1 MNVEKWAQINTD
13 LTGKPYNLC
22 ALISKQMKQ
31 RINLLIAFSIVA
43 LLVLTTVQCYLVKT
57 TYDYKVA
64 QFHTQIKN
72 EIAQITN
79 NYSDIDSV
87 LVAKKEA
94 LYKKLSENY
103 ILGKNSKLDIKTG
116 ILKNEFRD
124 ALTQKLQRKFER
136 DLPNFK
142 IDFAIVLN
150 KFILYKNTQTT
161 DTIFSEEPFI
171 QNKLYG
177 NLTSLNHSFLVR
189 NYVGTTNGTFENQNY
204 SLLTEDSMYVSVIDW
219 ETIILR
225 RMTFILI
232 LSLLSIVTIIS
243 LFIIAIKALIKQK
256 KVSDVKTDFINNI
269 THELKTPLATL
280 GISTKILEQKNIR
293 DNDENFNS
301 IVSTISRQNNRL
313 QNLIDQVMA
322 NSLAENEIELQKEK
336 IETEDFLLSIL
347 NDFKI
352 TFPKIDI
359 LTDFQT
365 QKTVLVMDKFHLT
378 TAFLNVLEN
387 AVKYGSNTIMIKT
400 RIIENQFSISIED
413 NGIGIAKNKQSLL
426 FEKFYRVEQGN
437 LHNTKGLGLGL
448 YYVDQIIKA
457 HQGSIA
463 VMSDLGKGAVFTMMF
478 KV

>member
-1 MNVEKWAQINTD
+1 
-13 LTGKPYNLC
+13 
-22 ALISKQMKQ
+22 MKQ
-31 RINLLIAFSIVA
+31 RINLLIAFSVVA
-43 LLVLTTVQCYLVKT
+43 FVVLTTVQCYLVKT

-87 LVAKKEA
+87 LVSKKEA
-94 LYKKLSENY
+94 LYKSLSENY
-103 ILGKNSKLDIKTG
+103 IVGKNSKSVVKTG
-116 ILKNEFRD
+116 ILENEYKD
-124 ALTQKLQRKFER
+124 ALTQKIQRKFER

-150 KFILYKNTQTT
+150 KFILYKNTKKA
-161 DTIFSEEPFI
+161 DTIFSEKPFI
-171 QNKLYG
+171 ENKLYG
-177 NLTSLNHSFLVR
+177 NLASLNHAFLVR
-189 NYVGTTNGTFENQNY
+189 SYVGTTNGSFENQNY
-204 SLLTEDSMYVSVIDW
+204 QLLTEDSMYVSVIDW
-219 ETIILR
+219 EMIILR
-225 RMTFILI
+225 RMTFVLI
-232 LSLLSIVTIIS
+232 LSLFSIATIIT
-243 LFIIAIKALIKQK
+243 LFVIAIKALIKQK

-280 GISTKILEQKNIR
+280 GISTKILEQKSIR

-301 IVSTISRQNNRL
+301 IVNTISRQNNRL

-322 NSLAENEIELQKEK
+322 NSLAENEIELKKEK
-336 IETEDFLLSIL
+336 IETEDFLLSIV

-352 TFPKIDI
+352 AFPKIN
-359 LTDFQT
+359 LKTDFQT
-365 QKTVLVMDKFHLT
+365 QKTVLILDKFHLT

-387 AVKYGSNTIMIKT
+387 AVKYGSKTITVKT
-400 RIIENQFSISIED
+400 RIVEKQLSIIFED
-413 NGIGIAKNKQSLL
+413 DGIGIAKNKQSLL

-448 YYVDQIIKA
+448 YYVDQIVKA
-457 HQGSIA
+457 HQGTVSVI
-463 VMSDLGKGAVFTMMF
+463 SDLGKGSQFTILL